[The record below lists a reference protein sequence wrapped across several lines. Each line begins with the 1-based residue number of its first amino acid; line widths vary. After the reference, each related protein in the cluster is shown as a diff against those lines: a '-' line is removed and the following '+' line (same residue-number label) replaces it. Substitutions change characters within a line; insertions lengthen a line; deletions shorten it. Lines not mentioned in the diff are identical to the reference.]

1 VTGVLFDVPA
11 VIADSTGEL
20 DELRDRCE
28 TVGGDFFESVPAGAD
43 CYVLSHII
51 HDWDD
56 GRSLEILRNCRR
68 AMDPHGRLLLL
79 EMVIPPGDD
88 PHPSKM
94 LDMVMLSLPGGME
107 RSEEEYADLLRRAGF
122 RLTRVI
128 PTASPV
134 SVIEAVP
141 TDEQDA

>member
-1 VTGVLFDVPA
+1 
-11 VIADSTGEL
+11 
-20 DELRDRCE
+20 
-28 TVGGDFFESVPAGAD
+28 VPAGAD

-56 GRSLEILRNCRR
+56 DRSLEILRNCRR

>member
-1 VTGVLFDVPA
+1 
-11 VIADSTGEL
+11 
-20 DELRDRCE
+20 
-28 TVGGDFFESVPAGAD
+28 
-43 CYVLSHII
+43 
-51 HDWDD
+51 
-56 GRSLEILRNCRR
+56 
-68 AMDPHGRLLLL
+68 
-79 EMVIPPGDD
+79 
-88 PHPSKM
+88 M